1 MMLHKCRHETINLIE
16 KDSLL
21 LLQVSQSTNNYNKS
35 EYKYLIKYKIYKQDK
50 ITHLVMLNGVT
61 ISG

>member
-1 MMLHKCRHETINLIE
+1 MSKC
-16 KDSLL
+16 
-21 LLQVSQSTNNYNKS
+21 
-35 EYKYLIKYKIYKQDK
+35 KYTIKYAIYKHVK